1 MTKKQRLKWG
11 ILGSQLL
18 LILSAIIYFI
28 STFDFVVVSGESML
42 PTLQDNDLLVVKK
55 VDYSDLRVNDII
67 VFDSDSTNRELIK
80 RVVALEGDT
89 VDIRHNGVYV
99 NGVLSDTSYTKDK
112 GYVYARSFKT
122 VVDDES
128 LFVLG
133 DNRAVSVDSR
143 SSNVGLVSA
152 KQIKGVLR
160 CNISGIIS
168 LSASEIVRVSI
179 RIFLLSLALL
189 GLVKIAIFLDRKLKF
204 KGRHRSC

>member
-1 MTKKQRLKWG
+1 MTKKLKWG
-11 ILGSQLL
+11 ILGFQLL
-18 LILSAIIYFI
+18 LVLSVITYFI

-42 PTLQDNDLLVVKK
+42 PTLHDNDLLIVKK
-55 VDYSDLRVNDII
+55 VDYSDLKVNDII

-112 GYVYARSFKT
+112 GYTYTCNLKT
-122 VVDDES
+122 AVGDKS

-143 SSNVGLVSA
+143 SSNVGLVSV

-160 CNISGIIS
+160 CNISAITN
-168 LSASEIVRVSI
+168 LSASEITRGSI
-179 RIFLLSLALL
+179 RVFLLSLALL
-189 GLVKIAIFLDRKLKF
+189 GLVKLMILLDRKLKF
-204 KGRHRSC
+204 KRRL